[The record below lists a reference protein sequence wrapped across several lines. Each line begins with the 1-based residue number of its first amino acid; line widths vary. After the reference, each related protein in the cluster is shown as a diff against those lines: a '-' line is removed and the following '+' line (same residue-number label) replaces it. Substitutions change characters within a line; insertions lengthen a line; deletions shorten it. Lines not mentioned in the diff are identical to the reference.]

1 MQLTAYINK
10 NNKKN
15 ILIISQNKHEIVR
28 NSMQEMMEFYKSKNY
43 FAVYHKQGGLMRIG
57 SKAARKQGSSLIN
70 FGTGLGLSQRALE
83 RWPGRVLKRLDQGST
98 EHEANVWIHAKMA
111 DLRSNPLWAR

>member
-1 MQLTAYINK
+1 LQLTAYINK

-43 FAVYHKQGGLMRIG
+43 FAAYDKRKRLIVIRSRIATMG
-57 SKAARKQGSSLIN
+57 TDNQVIC
-70 FGTGLGLSQRALE
+70 FGAGLGLSKLALE
-83 RWPGRVLKRLDQGST
+83 RWAGQILKRLDQGST
-98 EHEANVWIHAKMA
+98 EDEANVWIHAKMNEF
-111 DLRSNPLWAR
+111 RF

>member
-43 FAVYHKQGGLMRIG
+43 FAVYHKQGGLMIIR
-57 SKAARKQGSSLIN
+57 SKGEKKHVMC
-70 FGTGLGLSQRALE
+70 FGHGLGLSKPALE
-83 RWPGRVLKRLDQGST
+83 RWAGRVLKRLDQGST